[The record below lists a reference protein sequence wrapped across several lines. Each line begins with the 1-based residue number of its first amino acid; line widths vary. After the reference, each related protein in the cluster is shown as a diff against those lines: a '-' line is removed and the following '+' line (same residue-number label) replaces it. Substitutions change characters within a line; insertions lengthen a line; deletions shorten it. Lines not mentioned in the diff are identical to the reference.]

1 MVFIL
6 NETSKSNHNKLKFV
20 LGVGLMLGV
29 TAIGVVSNS
38 SEADASTRNGNIV
51 TVQSG
56 DTLSEIATTYNTSV
70 DQLVKDNN
78 LANKDFIQVG
88 QQLNLTGSANQ
99 QPVNQMA
106 SVSQPQTNQ
115 QPVNQMA
122 SVSQPQTNQQ
132 PVDNTTSNNQSSS
145 EQEAKE
151 WIAQRESGDSYTA
164 QNGQYYGRYQLSS
177 SYLNGDYSP
186 ANQEQVANQYCV
198 ERYGSWANAKA
209 HWEANGWW

>member
-6 NETSKSNHNKLKFV
+6 KETSKSNHNKLKLV

-29 TAIGVVSNS
+29 TAIGVTSNS
-38 SEADASTRNGNIV
+38 DEADASTRNGNII

-78 LANKDFIQVG
+78 ITNEDFIQVG
-88 QQLNLTGSANQ
+88 QQLNLTGSVNQ
-99 QPVNQMA
+99 QPV
-106 SVSQPQTNQ
+106 SQ
-115 QPVNQMA
+115 QPANQTA

-151 WIAQRESGDSYTA
+151 WIAQRESGGSYTA
-164 QNGQYYGRYQLSS
+164 QNGQYTGRYQLSS

-186 ANQEQVANQYCV
+186 ANQEQVADQYIAS
-198 ERYGSWANAKA
+198 RYGSWSAAKNFWLS
-209 HWEANGWW
+209 HNYY

>member
-6 NETSKSNHNKLKFV
+6 KETSKSNHNKLKLV
-20 LGVGLMLGV
+20 LGIGLVLGV
-29 TAIGVVSNS
+29 TAIGVTS
-38 SEADASTRNGNIV
+38 SSYKADASTRNGNII

-78 LANKDFIQVG
+78 ITNEDFIQVG
-88 QQLNLTGSANQ
+88 QQLNLTGSVNQ
-99 QPVNQMA
+99 QPV
-106 SVSQPQTNQ
+106 SQ
-115 QPVNQMA
+115 QPANQTA

-151 WIAQRESGDSYTA
+151 WIAQRESGGSYTA
-164 QNGQYYGRYQLSS
+164 QNGQYTGRYQLSS

-186 ANQEQVANQYCV
+186 ANQERVADNYCL
-198 ERYGSWANAKA
+198 ERYGSWQNAKNFWLS
-209 HWEANGWW
+209 HNYW

>member
-6 NETSKSNHNKLKFV
+6 KETNKSNHNKLKLV

-29 TAIGVVSNS
+29 TVIGVTSNS
-38 SEADASTRNGNIV
+38 DEADASTRNGNII

-88 QQLNLTGSANQ
+88 QQLNLTGSVNQ
-99 QPVNQMA
+99 QPV
-106 SVSQPQTNQ
+106 SQ
-115 QPVNQMA
+115 QPANQTA

-151 WIAQRESGDSYTA
+151 WIAQRESGGSYTA
-164 QNGQYYGRYQLSS
+164 QNGQYTGRYQLSS

-186 ANQEQVANQYCV
+186 ANQEQVADQYV
-198 ERYGSWANAKA
+198 ASRYGSWSAAKNFWLS
-209 HWEANGWW
+209 HNYY

>member
-6 NETSKSNHNKLKFV
+6 KETNKSNHNKLKLV

-29 TAIGVVSNS
+29 TAIGVTSNS
-38 SEADASTRNGNIV
+38 DEADASTRNGNII

-88 QQLNLTGSANQ
+88 QQLNLTGSVNQ
-99 QPVNQMA
+99 QPVSHQPANQ
-106 SVSQPQTNQ
+106 T
-115 QPVNQMA
+115 A

-151 WIAQRESGDSYTA
+151 WIAQRESGGSYTA
-164 QNGQYYGRYQLSS
+164 QNGQYTGRYQLSS

-186 ANQEQVANQYCV
+186 ANQEQVADNYCL
-198 ERYGSWANAKA
+198 ERYGSWQNAKD
-209 HWEANGWW
+209 HWVANGWW

>member
-6 NETSKSNHNKLKFV
+6 KETNKSNHNKLKFV

-29 TAIGVVSNS
+29 TAIGVTSNS
-38 SEADASTRNGNIV
+38 DEAEASTRNGNII

-88 QQLNLTGSANQ
+88 QQLNLTGSVNQ
-99 QPVNQMA
+99 QPV
-106 SVSQPQTNQ
+106 SQT
-115 QPVNQMA
+115 A
-122 SVSQPQTNQQ
+122 IVSQPQTNQQ

-151 WIAQRESGDSYTA
+151 WIAQRESSGSYTA
-164 QNGQYYGRYQLSS
+164 QNGQYTGRYQLSS

-186 ANQEQVANQYCV
+186 ANQERVADQYV
-198 ERYGSWANAKA
+198 ASRYGSWSDAKNFWLS
-209 HWEANGWW
+209 HNYY

>member
-6 NETSKSNHNKLKFV
+6 KETNKSNHNKLKFV

-29 TAIGVVSNS
+29 TAIGVTSNS
-38 SEADASTRNGNIV
+38 DEADASTRNGNII

-70 DQLVKDNN
+70 DQLVNDNN
-78 LANKDFIQVG
+78 ITNEDFIQVG
-88 QQLNLTGSANQ
+88 QQLNLTGSVNQ
-99 QPVNQMA
+99 QPV
-106 SVSQPQTNQ
+106 SQ
-115 QPVNQMA
+115 QPANQTA

-151 WIAQRESGDSYTA
+151 WIAQRESGGSYTA
-164 QNGQYYGRYQLSS
+164 QNGQYTGRYQLSS

-186 ANQEQVANQYCV
+186 ANQEQVADQYV
-198 ERYGSWANAKA
+198 ASRYGSWSAAKNFWLS
-209 HWEANGWW
+209 HNYY

>member
-6 NETSKSNHNKLKFV
+6 KETNKSNHNKLKFV

-29 TAIGVVSNS
+29 TAIGVTSNS
-38 SEADASTRNGNIV
+38 DEADASTRNGNII

-88 QQLNLTGSANQ
+88 QQLNLTGSVNQ
-99 QPVNQMA
+99 QPVSQQPDNQTA
-106 SVSQPQTNQ
+106 SVSQPQTNH
-115 QPVNQMA
+115 
-122 SVSQPQTNQQ
+122 Q

-151 WIAQRESGDSYTA
+151 WIAQRESGGSYTA
-164 QNGQYYGRYQLSS
+164 QNGQYTGRYQLSS

-186 ANQEQVANQYCV
+186 ANQEQVADQYV
-198 ERYGSWANAKA
+198 ASRYGSWSAAKNFWLS
-209 HWEANGWW
+209 HNYY

>member
-6 NETSKSNHNKLKFV
+6 KETNKSNHNKLKLV

-29 TAIGVVSNS
+29 TAIGVTSNS
-38 SEADASTRNGNIV
+38 DEADASTRNGNII

-70 DQLVKDNN
+70 DQLAKDNN

-88 QQLNLTGSANQ
+88 QQLNLTGSVNQ
-99 QPVNQMA
+99 QPV
-106 SVSQPQTNQ
+106 SQ
-115 QPVNQMA
+115 QPANQTA

-151 WIAQRESGDSYTA
+151 WIAQRESGGSYTA
-164 QNGQYYGRYQLSS
+164 QNGQYTGRYQLSS

-186 ANQEQVANQYCV
+186 ANQEQVADQYV
-198 ERYGSWANAKA
+198 ASRYGSWSAAKNFWLS
-209 HWEANGWW
+209 HNYY

>member
-6 NETSKSNHNKLKFV
+6 KETDKSNHNKLKFV

-29 TAIGVVSNS
+29 TAIGVTSNS
-38 SEADASTRNGNIV
+38 DEADASTRNGNII

-70 DQLVKDNN
+70 DQLAKDNN

-88 QQLNLTGSANQ
+88 QQLNLTGSVNQ
-99 QPVNQMA
+99 QPV
-106 SVSQPQTNQ
+106 SQ
-115 QPVNQMA
+115 QPANQTA

-151 WIAQRESGDSYTA
+151 WIAQRESGGSYTA
-164 QNGQYYGRYQLSS
+164 QNGQYTGRYQLSS

-186 ANQEQVANQYCV
+186 ANQEQVADQYV
-198 ERYGSWANAKA
+198 ASRYGSWSAAKNFWLS
-209 HWEANGWW
+209 HNYY

>member
-6 NETSKSNHNKLKFV
+6 KETNKSNHNKLKFV

-29 TAIGVVSNS
+29 TAIGVTSNS
-38 SEADASTRNGNIV
+38 DEADASTRNGNIV

-88 QQLNLTGSANQ
+88 QQLNLTGSVNQ
-99 QPVNQMA
+99 QPVSQQSANQ
-106 SVSQPQTNQ
+106 T
-115 QPVNQMA
+115 A

-151 WIAQRESGDSYTA
+151 WIAQRESGGSYTA
-164 QNGQYYGRYQLSS
+164 QNGQYTGRYQLSS

-186 ANQEQVANQYCV
+186 ANQERVADNYCL

>member
-6 NETSKSNHNKLKFV
+6 KETSKSNHNKLKFV

-29 TAIGVVSNS
+29 TAIGVTSNS
-38 SEADASTRNGNIV
+38 DEADASTRNGNIV
-51 TVQSG
+51 TVQYG

-78 LANKDFIQVG
+78 LANEDFIQVG
-88 QQLNLTGSANQ
+88 QQLNLTGSVNQ
-99 QPVNQMA
+99 QPV
-106 SVSQPQTNQ
+106 SQ
-115 QPVNQMA
+115 QPANQTA

-151 WIAQRESGDSYTA
+151 WIAQRESGGSYTA
-164 QNGQYYGRYQLSS
+164 QNGQYTGRYQLSS

-186 ANQEQVANQYCV
+186 ANQEQVADNYCL
-198 ERYGSWANAKA
+198 ERYGSWQNAKA
-209 HWEANGWW
+209 HWESMGWW

>member
-6 NETSKSNHNKLKFV
+6 KETSKSNHNKLKLV

-29 TAIGVVSNS
+29 TALGVTSNS
-38 SEADASTRNGNIV
+38 NKADASTRNGNIV

-88 QQLNLTGSANQ
+88 QQLNLTGSVNQQPVSQ
-99 QPVNQMA
+99 QPVNQ
-106 SVSQPQTNQ
+106 QP
-115 QPVNQMA
+115 
-122 SVSQPQTNQQ
+122 VSQPQTNQQ

-151 WIAQRESGDSYTA
+151 WIAQHESSGSYTA
-164 QNGQYYGRYQLSS
+164 QNGQYVGRYQLSS

-186 ANQEQVANQYCV
+186 ANQEQVADQYV
-198 ERYGSWANAKA
+198 ASRYGSWSAAKNFWLS
-209 HWEANGWW
+209 HNYY

>member
-6 NETSKSNHNKLKFV
+6 KETNKSNHNKLKFV
-20 LGVGLMLGV
+20 LGVGLMLCV
-29 TAIGVVSNS
+29 TAIGVTSNS
-38 SEADASTRNGNIV
+38 DEADASTRNGNII

-56 DTLSEIATTYNTSV
+56 DTLSEIATNYNTSV
-70 DQLVKDNN
+70 DQLAKDNN

-88 QQLNLTGSANQ
+88 QQLNLTGSVNQ
-99 QPVNQMA
+99 QPVSQQP
-106 SVSQPQTNQ
+106 VSQPQTNQ
-115 QPVNQMA
+115 QPVNQQL
-122 SVSQPQTNQQ
+122 VSQPQTNQQ

-151 WIAQRESGDSYTA
+151 WIAQRESSGSYTA
-164 QNGQYYGRYQLSS
+164 QNGQYIGRYQLSS

-186 ANQEQVANQYCV
+186 ANQEQVADQYCA
-198 ERYGSWANAKA
+198 ERYQTWANAKA

>member
-6 NETSKSNHNKLKFV
+6 KETNKSNHNKLKFV
-20 LGVGLMLGV
+20 LGVGLVLGV
-29 TAIGVVSNS
+29 TAIGVTS
-38 SEADASTRNGNIV
+38 SSYKADASTRNGNII

-78 LANKDFIQVG
+78 ITNEDFIQVG
-88 QQLNLTGSANQ
+88 QQLNLTGSVNQ
-99 QPVNQMA
+99 QPV
-106 SVSQPQTNQ
+106 SQ
-115 QPVNQMA
+115 QPANQTA

-151 WIAQRESGDSYTA
+151 WIAQRESGGSYTA
-164 QNGQYYGRYQLSS
+164 QNGQYTGRYQLSS

-186 ANQEQVANQYCV
+186 ANQEQVADQYV
-198 ERYGSWANAKA
+198 ASRYGSWSAAKNFWLS
-209 HWEANGWW
+209 HNYY

>member
-6 NETSKSNHNKLKFV
+6 KETNKSNHNKLKLV

-29 TAIGVVSNS
+29 TAIGVVSS
-38 SEADASTRNGNIV
+38 STDVDASTRNGNII

-88 QQLNLTGSANQ
+88 QQLNLTGSVNQQPVSQ
-99 QPVNQMA
+99 QPVNQTA
-106 SVSQPQTNQ
+106 SVSQPTNQ
-115 QPVNQMA
+115 QPVN
-122 SVSQPQTNQQ
+122 
-132 PVDNTTSNNQSSS
+132 NTTSNNQSSS

-151 WIAQRESGDSYTA
+151 WIAQRESGGSYTA
-164 QNGQYYGRYQLSS
+164 QNGQYTGRYQLSS

-186 ANQEQVANQYCV
+186 TNQERVADNYCL
-198 ERYGSWANAKA
+198 ERYGSWQNAKA
-209 HWEANGWW
+209 HWESMGWW

>member
-6 NETSKSNHNKLKFV
+6 KETNKSNHNKLKFV

-29 TAIGVVSNS
+29 TAIGVTSNS
-38 SEADASTRNGNIV
+38 DEADASTRNGNIV

-88 QQLNLTGSANQ
+88 QQLNLTGSVNQ
-99 QPVNQMA
+99 QPVTQQPANQTA
-106 SVSQPQTNQ
+106 SVSQL
-115 QPVNQMA
+115 
-122 SVSQPQTNQQ
+122 QTNQQ

-151 WIAQRESGDSYTA
+151 WIAQRESGGSYTA
-164 QNGQYYGRYQLSS
+164 QNGQYTGRYQLSS

-186 ANQEQVANQYCV
+186 ANQEQVANQYV
-198 ERYGSWANAKA
+198 ASRYGSWSAAKNFWLS
-209 HWEANGWW
+209 HNYY

>member
-6 NETSKSNHNKLKFV
+6 KETSKSNHNKLKLV

-29 TAIGVVSNS
+29 TAIGVTSNS
-38 SEADASTRNGNIV
+38 CKADASTRNGDII

-70 DQLVKDNN
+70 DQLVNDNN
-78 LANKDFIQVG
+78 LANKDLIQVG
-88 QQLNLTGSANQ
+88 QQLNLTGSVNQ
-99 QPVNQMA
+99 QPVNQ
-106 SVSQPQTNQ
+106 T
-115 QPVNQMA
+115 A

-132 PVDNTTSNNQSSS
+132 PVDNTTSI
-145 EQEAKE
+145 EQEAKD
-151 WIAQRESGDSYTA
+151 WIAQHESGGSYTA

-186 ANQEQVANQYCV
+186 ANQERVADQYV
-198 ERYGSWANAKA
+198 ASRYGSWSNAKNFWLS
-209 HWEANGWW
+209 HNYY

>member
-6 NETSKSNHNKLKFV
+6 KETNKSNHNKLKLV

-38 SEADASTRNGNIV
+38 SEADASTRNGNII

-56 DTLSEIATTYNTSV
+56 DTLSEISTTYNTSV
-70 DQLVKDNN
+70 DQLAKDNN
-78 LANKDFIQVG
+78 ITNEDFIQVG
-88 QQLNLTGSANQ
+88 QQLNLTGSVNQ
-99 QPVNQMA
+99 QPVNQTA
-106 SVSQPQTNQ
+106 SVSQ
-115 QPVNQMA
+115 QP
-122 SVSQPQTNQQ
+122 VSQPQTNQQ

-151 WIAQRESGDSYTA
+151 WIAQRESGGSYTA
-164 QNGQYYGRYQLSS
+164 KNGQYVGRYQLSS

-186 ANQEQVANQYCV
+186 ANQEQVANNYCLS
-198 ERYGSWANAKA
+198 RYGSWQNAKA

>member
-6 NETSKSNHNKLKFV
+6 KETSKSNHNKLKLV

-29 TAIGVVSNS
+29 TALGITSNS
-38 SEADASTRNGNIV
+38 AESDASTRNGNII
-51 TVQSG
+51 TIQSG

-88 QQLNLTGSANQ
+88 QQLNLTGSVNQQPVSQ
-99 QPVNQMA
+99 QPVNQ
-106 SVSQPQTNQ
+106 T
-115 QPVNQMA
+115 A

-151 WIAQRESGDSYTA
+151 WIAQRESGGSYTA
-164 QNGQYYGRYQLSS
+164 QNGQYTGRYQLSS

-186 ANQEQVANQYCV
+186 ANQERVADNYCL
-198 ERYGSWANAKA
+198 ERYGSWQNAKA
-209 HWEANGWW
+209 HWESMGWW

>member
-6 NETSKSNHNKLKFV
+6 KETSKSNHNKLKLV
-20 LGVGLMLGV
+20 LGIGLVLGV
-29 TAIGVVSNS
+29 TAIGVTS
-38 SEADASTRNGNIV
+38 SSYKADASTRNGNII

-70 DQLVKDNN
+70 DQLVKHNN
-78 LANKDFIQVG
+78 ITNEDFIQVG
-88 QQLNLTGSANQ
+88 QQLNLTGSVNQ
-99 QPVNQMA
+99 QPV
-106 SVSQPQTNQ
+106 SQ
-115 QPVNQMA
+115 QPANQTA

-151 WIAQRESGDSYTA
+151 WIAQRESGGSYTA
-164 QNGQYYGRYQLSS
+164 QNGQYTGRYQLSS

-186 ANQEQVANQYCV
+186 ANQERVADNYCL
-198 ERYGSWANAKA
+198 ERYGSWQNAKNFWLS
-209 HWEANGWW
+209 HNYW

>member
-6 NETSKSNHNKLKFV
+6 KETNKSNYNNLKFV

-29 TAIGVVSNS
+29 TAIGVTSNS
-38 SEADASTRNGNIV
+38 YKADASTRNGNII

-70 DQLVKDNN
+70 DQLVNDNN

-88 QQLNLTGSANQ
+88 QQLNLTGSVNQ
-99 QPVNQMA
+99 QPVNQ
-106 SVSQPQTNQ
+106 T
-115 QPVNQMA
+115 A

-151 WIAQRESGDSYTA
+151 WIAQRESGGSYTA

-186 ANQEQVANQYCV
+186 ANQEQVADNYCLS
-198 ERYGSWANAKA
+198 RYGSWQNAKA

>member
-6 NETSKSNHNKLKFV
+6 KETNKSNHNKLKLV
-20 LGVGLMLGV
+20 LGIGLMLGV
-29 TAIGVVSNS
+29 TAIGVASNS
-38 SEADASTRNGNIV
+38 DEADASTRNGNIV

-88 QQLNLTGSANQ
+88 QQLNLTGSVNQ
-99 QPVNQMA
+99 QPVI
-106 SVSQPQTNQ
+106 Q
-115 QPVNQMA
+115 QPANQTA
-122 SVSQPQTNQQ
+122 NVSQPQTNQQ

-151 WIAQRESGDSYTA
+151 WIAQRESGGSYTA
-164 QNGQYYGRYQLSS
+164 QNGQYTGRYQLSS

-186 ANQEQVANQYCV
+186 ANQEQVADQYV
-198 ERYGSWANAKA
+198 ASRYGSWIAAKNFWLS
-209 HWEANGWW
+209 HNYY

>member
-6 NETSKSNHNKLKFV
+6 KETNKSNHNKLKFV

-29 TAIGVVSNS
+29 TAIVVTSNS
-38 SEADASTRNGNIV
+38 DEADASTRNGNII

-88 QQLNLTGSANQ
+88 QQLNLNGSVNQ
-99 QPVNQMA
+99 QPV
-106 SVSQPQTNQ
+106 SQ
-115 QPVNQMA
+115 QPSNQTA
-122 SVSQPQTNQQ
+122 IVSQPQTNQQ
-132 PVDNTTSNNQSSS
+132 PVDNTTSNNQSSN

-151 WIAQRESGDSYTA
+151 WIAQRESGGSYTA
-164 QNGQYYGRYQLSS
+164 QNGQYTGRYQLSS

-186 ANQEQVANQYCV
+186 ANQEQVADQYV
-198 ERYGSWANAKA
+198 ASRYGSWSAAKNFWLS
-209 HWEANGWW
+209 HNYY

>member
-6 NETSKSNHNKLKFV
+6 KETNKSNHNKLKLV

-29 TAIGVVSNS
+29 TAIGVTSNS
-38 SEADASTRNGNIV
+38 CKADASTRNGDII

-70 DQLVKDNN
+70 DQLVKDNS

-88 QQLNLTGSANQ
+88 QQLNLAGSVNQ
-99 QPVNQMA
+99 QPV
-106 SVSQPQTNQ
+106 SQ
-115 QPVNQMA
+115 QPANQTA

-151 WIAQRESGDSYTA
+151 WIAQRESGGSYTA
-164 QNGQYYGRYQLSS
+164 QNGQYTGRYQLSS

-186 ANQEQVANQYCV
+186 ANQEQVADQYV
-198 ERYGSWANAKA
+198 ASRYGSWSSAKNFWLS
-209 HWEANGWW
+209 HNYY

>member
-6 NETSKSNHNKLKFV
+6 KETNKSNHNKLKLV

-29 TAIGVVSNS
+29 TAIGVTSNS
-38 SEADASTRNGNIV
+38 DEADASTCNGNII

-78 LANKDFIQVG
+78 ITNEDFIQVG
-88 QQLNLTGSANQ
+88 QQLNLTGSVNQ
-99 QPVNQMA
+99 QPVSQQSANQ
-106 SVSQPQTNQ
+106 T
-115 QPVNQMA
+115 A

-151 WIAQRESGDSYTA
+151 WIALRESGGSYTA
-164 QNGQYYGRYQLSS
+164 QNGQYTGRYQLSS

-186 ANQEQVANQYCV
+186 ANQERVADNYCL
-198 ERYGSWANAKA
+198 ERYGSWQNAKNFWLS
-209 HWEANGWW
+209 HNFW

>member
-1 MVFIL
+1 MVLIL
-6 NETSKSNHNKLKFV
+6 KETSKSNHNKLKLV

-29 TAIGVVSNS
+29 TAIGVVSNNT
-38 SEADASTRNGNIV
+38 EADASTRNGDII

-88 QQLNLTGSANQ
+88 QQLNLTGSVNQ
-99 QPVNQMA
+99 QPV
-106 SVSQPQTNQ
+106 SQ
-115 QPVNQMA
+115 QPANQTA
-122 SVSQPQTNQQ
+122 IVSQPQTNQQ
-132 PVDNTTSNNQSSS
+132 PVDNTNSNNQSSS

-151 WIAQRESGDSYTA
+151 WIAQRESSGSYAA
-164 QNGQYYGRYQLSS
+164 QNGNYYGKYQLSS

-186 ANQEQVANQYCV
+186 ANQERVADNYCL

-209 HWEANGWW
+209 HWESNGWW

>member
-6 NETSKSNHNKLKFV
+6 KETSKSNHNKLKLV

-29 TAIGVVSNS
+29 TALGVTSNS
-38 SEADASTRNGNIV
+38 NNADASTRNGNIV

-56 DTLSEIATTYNTSV
+56 DTLSEIATTYNTSI

-78 LANKDFIQVG
+78 ISNQDLIQVG
-88 QQLNLTGSANQ
+88 QQLNLTGSVNQ
-99 QPVNQMA
+99 QPV
-106 SVSQPQTNQ
+106 SQT
-115 QPVNQMA
+115 A

-151 WIAQRESGDSYTA
+151 WIAQRESSGSYTA
-164 QNGQYYGRYQLSS
+164 QNGQYTGRYQLSS

-186 ANQEQVANQYCV
+186 ANQERVADQYV
-198 ERYGSWANAKA
+198 ASRYGSWANAKNFWLS
-209 HWEANGWW
+209 HNYY

>member
-6 NETSKSNHNKLKFV
+6 KETSKSNHNKLKLV

-29 TAIGVVSNS
+29 TAIGVTSNS
-38 SEADASTRNGNIV
+38 DEADASIRNGNII

-88 QQLNLTGSANQ
+88 QQLNLTWSVNQ
-99 QPVNQMA
+99 QPVSQQLVSQQPANQTA

-115 QPVNQMA
+115 QPVGN
-122 SVSQPQTNQQ
+122 TN
-132 PVDNTTSNNQSSS
+132 SNNQSSS

-151 WIAQRESGDSYTA
+151 WIAQRESGGSYTA
-164 QNGQYYGRYQLSS
+164 QNGQYTGRYQLSS

-186 ANQEQVANQYCV
+186 ANQEQVADNYCL
-198 ERYGSWANAKA
+198 ERYGSWQNAKA
-209 HWEANGWW
+209 HWESMGWW

>member
-6 NETSKSNHNKLKFV
+6 KETNKSNHNKLKFV

-29 TAIGVVSNS
+29 TAIGVTSNS
-38 SEADASTRNGNIV
+38 DEADASTRNGNII

-88 QQLNLTGSANQ
+88 QQLNLTGSVNQ
-99 QPVNQMA
+99 QPV
-106 SVSQPQTNQ
+106 SQ
-115 QPVNQMA
+115 QPANQTA

-151 WIAQRESGDSYTA
+151 WIAQRESGGSYTA
-164 QNGQYYGRYQLSS
+164 QNGQYTGRYQLSS

-186 ANQEQVANQYCV
+186 ANQEQVADNYCL
-198 ERYGSWANAKA
+198 ERYGSWQNAKA
-209 HWEANGWW
+209 HWESMGWW

>member
-6 NETSKSNHNKLKFV
+6 KETNKSNHNKLKLV

-38 SEADASTRNGNIV
+38 TDVDASTRNGNII

-78 LANKDFIQVG
+78 ISNKDFIQVG
-88 QQLNLTGSANQ
+88 QQLNLTGSVNQQPVSQQPVNQ
-99 QPVNQMA
+99 QPVNQTA
-106 SVSQPQTNQ
+106 SVSQPTNQ
-115 QPVNQMA
+115 QPVN
-122 SVSQPQTNQQ
+122 
-132 PVDNTTSNNQSSS
+132 NTTSNNQSSS
-145 EQEAKE
+145 EQEAKD
-151 WIAQRESGDSYTA
+151 WIAQHESGGSYTA

-186 ANQEQVANQYCV
+186 ANQERVANNYCLS
-198 ERYGSWANAKA
+198 RYGSWQNAKNFWLS
-209 HWEANGWW
+209 HHYY

>member
-6 NETSKSNHNKLKFV
+6 KETSKSNHNKLKLV
-20 LGVGLMLGV
+20 LGVGVILGV
-29 TAIGVVSNS
+29 TAIGVTS
-38 SEADASTRNGNIV
+38 SSYKADASTRNGNII

-88 QQLNLTGSANQ
+88 QQLNLTGSVNQ
-99 QPVNQMA
+99 QPV
-106 SVSQPQTNQ
+106 SQ
-115 QPVNQMA
+115 QPANQTA

-132 PVDNTTSNNQSSS
+132 PVDNTNINNQSSS

-151 WIAQRESGDSYTA
+151 WIAQRESGGSYTA
-164 QNGQYYGRYQLSS
+164 QNGQYTGRYQLSS

-186 ANQEQVANQYCV
+186 ANQEQVADNYCL
-198 ERYGSWANAKA
+198 ERYGSWQNAKA
-209 HWEANGWW
+209 HWVANGWW

>member
-6 NETSKSNHNKLKFV
+6 KETNKYNHNKLKFV

-29 TAIGVVSNS
+29 TAIGVTSNS
-38 SEADASTRNGNIV
+38 DEADASTRNGNII

-88 QQLNLTGSANQ
+88 QQLNLTGSVNQ
-99 QPVNQMA
+99 QPV
-106 SVSQPQTNQ
+106 SQ
-115 QPVNQMA
+115 QPANQTA

-151 WIAQRESGDSYTA
+151 WIAQRESGGSYTA
-164 QNGQYYGRYQLSS
+164 QNGQYTGRYQLSS

-186 ANQEQVANQYCV
+186 ANQEQVADQYV
-198 ERYGSWANAKA
+198 ASRYGSWSAAKNFWLS
-209 HWEANGWW
+209 HNYY

>member
-6 NETSKSNHNKLKFV
+6 KETNKSNHNKLKLV

-29 TAIGVVSNS
+29 TTIGVTSNS
-38 SEADASTRNGNIV
+38 DEADASTRIGNII

-70 DQLVKDNN
+70 DQLVKDNS

-88 QQLNLTGSANQ
+88 QQLNLTGSVNQ
-99 QPVNQMA
+99 QPV
-106 SVSQPQTNQ
+106 SQ
-115 QPVNQMA
+115 QPANQTA

-151 WIAQRESGDSYTA
+151 WIAQRESGGSYTA
-164 QNGQYYGRYQLSS
+164 QNGQYTGRYQLSS

-186 ANQEQVANQYCV
+186 ANQEQVADQYV
-198 ERYGSWANAKA
+198 ASRYGSWSAAKNFWLS
-209 HWEANGWW
+209 HNYY

>member
-6 NETSKSNHNKLKFV
+6 KENNKSNHNKLKFV

-29 TAIGVVSNS
+29 TSIGVTSNS
-38 SEADASTRNGNIV
+38 YKADASTRNGNII

-88 QQLNLTGSANQ
+88 QQLNLTGSVNK
-99 QPVNQMA
+99 QPV
-106 SVSQPQTNQ
+106 SQQL
-115 QPVNQMA
+115 V
-122 SVSQPQTNQQ
+122 NQQ
-132 PVDNTTSNNQSSS
+132 PVDNTTINHQSIS

-151 WIAQRESGDSYTA
+151 WIAQRESGGSYTA
-164 QNGQYYGRYQLSS
+164 QNGRL
-177 SYLNGDYSP
+177 
-186 ANQEQVANQYCV
+186 A
-198 ERYGSWANAKA
+198 
-209 HWEANGWW
+209 